1 MMPSPQF
8 AQVLIPAPLKEPL
21 IYSVPEELQ
30 FNLLPGTRV
39 LIPLL
44 RRTVTGV
51 VLGLSSE
58 SPGVAAKQI
67 FDVLDDRPILDL
79 QLIKL
84 AQWMSRYYLASIG
97 EVLATMLPANS
108 RRESRQVIYL
118 KNPAIPFEDDLCQRI
133 LAAIQRGDGR
143 ISFGTLMR
151 RFPGQPVRRAVARLE
166 TAAAIE
172 LREHLAKQRKTRT
185 AASADAPAQA
195 AAPLEITLNDEQQIA
210 VAAVAERV
218 RSGGFE
224 VFLLHGVTGA
234 GKTEV
239 YLRAMEA
246 ARERCVRSL
255 ILIPEISLTPQLLDR
270 LRARFP
276 QRVGILHSGLTPAQR
291 WAEWKKI
298 AWGEIDVVI
307 GARSAVFAPVPDLGL
322 IVVDE
327 EHDSSYKQEEGV
339 RYHGRDVAVLRAKQ
353 QGCPI
358 ILGSATPSLESYE
371 NCRQGRYR
379 LLQIHRRVADR
390 PLPKIETIDLRRR
403 LFGDGPSP
411 KPKNAAAVRDASGL
425 ISPELAKALQDNF
438 LGGRQSLIFLN
449 RRGFANFLQCT
460 TCGYVWRCPACSV
473 TLTFHLE
480 QKLLSCHHCE
490 FRRPSTEIC
499 PECAQSTLAPVG
511 SGTER
516 VEQALRRQLPHAR
529 VARMDRDTT
538 GKRGSHEEII
548 RGWEKGEFDVLVGT
562 QMITKGHDVF
572 GVTLVGALLA
582 DLSLNLPGFRAA
594 ERTFQLLSQ
603 VAGRAG
609 RGDDAGRV
617 IVQTYT
623 PDHYAI
629 QCLLTHDY
637 KDFFNVESEF
647 RRALGYPPYGRLV
660 NLRLDGA
667 NGESVEACG
676 KQLAEGLRAITE
688 RRREPGTIEVLGPAP
703 APIERLRNRYR
714 WQILLR
720 AKQSGPLLELARRA
734 RELLPR
740 GRSVR
745 LHIDVDPHSML

>member
-1 MMPSPQF
+1 MPSPQF

-379 LLQIHRRVADR
+379 LLEIHRRVADR

-438 LGGRQSLIFLN
+438 LAGRQSLIFLN

-582 DLSLNLPGFRAA
+582 DLSLNLPDFRAA

-720 AKQSGPLLELARRA
+720 AKQSGPLVELARRA

>member
-1 MMPSPQF
+1 MPSPQF

-58 SPGVAAKQI
+58 SPSVAAKQI

-379 LLQIHRRVADR
+379 LLEIHRRVADR

-438 LGGRQSLIFLN
+438 LAGRQSLIFLN

-582 DLSLNLPGFRAA
+582 DLSLNLPDFRAA